1 MLVVEIQGWSH
12 IRRLKFVIMTN
23 FGSLPTSNTF
33 GRSRI
38 ASDPLWKWLI
48 SFSCLNR
55 DHQASKNVERM
66 CLEPDWWRIDSH
78 WTRILVQGKRE
89 SVSATCRHCSVMK
102 APTAAVKWL
111 IGNFLLVQHSE
122 KNDFVFIR
130 SRQKRYEKKEVGP
143 KYCTT
148 LLQAAVKFFW
158 PIHFRHFYPQ
168 WTDRFNIQIRG
179 RCLFPVPASV
189 INYLGDRRQNL
200 FCSFS
205 FSAHTRRQT
214 DKTRVSSR
222 MAPISAPLSP
232 KHWLAMTFWK
242 LSFFRFRQPPGDIC
256 RRTEPSSRRFLKNGL
271 VWFTT
276 EFSSSSQSDTPGP
289 WKLKNAKM
297 GRFH

>member
-12 IRRLKFVIMTN
+12 IRRLKLVIMTN

-122 KNDFVFIR
+122 WFCFHQVQAKKVR
-130 SRQKRYEKKEVGP
+130 EKRGWTKVLHHPPSSGRQV
-143 KYCTT
+143 
-148 LLQAAVKFFW
+148 LLA
-158 PIHFRHFYPQ
+158 H
-168 WTDRFNIQIRG
+168 
-179 RCLFPVPASV
+179 
-189 INYLGDRRQNL
+189 
-200 FCSFS
+200 S
-205 FSAHTRRQT
+205 FSAFLPPVDRQIQHPDKGALSLPRTGFSHQLLGRQT
-214 DKTRVSSR
+214 TKPILFLFFLCTYTQADRQNTCEQQNGAQLGSTFAKT
-222 MAPISAPLSP
+222 
-232 KHWLAMTFWK
+232 LA
-242 LSFFRFRQPPGDIC
+242 GHD
-256 RRTEPSSRRFLKNGL
+256 FLKIVFL
-271 VWFTT
+271 
-276 EFSSSSQSDTPGP
+276 
-289 WKLKNAKM
+289 
-297 GRFH
+297 